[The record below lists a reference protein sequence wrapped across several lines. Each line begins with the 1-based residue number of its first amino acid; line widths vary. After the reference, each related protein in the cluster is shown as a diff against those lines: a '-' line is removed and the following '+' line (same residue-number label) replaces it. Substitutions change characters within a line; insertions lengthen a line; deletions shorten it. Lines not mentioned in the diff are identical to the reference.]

1 MYVCINHDLIRNQ
14 LKRNLNIV
22 VCLFPIKWH
31 VDGQTSSSPEY
42 KSQLF
47 LSPFLL
53 LVADGQ
59 PALFPQTL
67 HFFSCHYYQ
76 TLLLKS
82 WVNLVQCT
90 TRQVSRICWKVD
102 TTWLLHCNKSSF
114 ACRYRGRTI
123 STLET
128 NKYGRLSERRKT
140 KLRMPSQ
147 DQVGKFIF
155 LMQF

>member
-14 LKRNLNIV
+14 LRRNLNIL
-22 VCLFPIKWH
+22 VCLFPIKLH

-90 TRQVSRICWKVD
+90 TRQVFS
-102 TTWLLHCNKSSF
+102 
-114 ACRYRGRTI
+114 A
-123 STLET
+123 
-128 NKYGRLSERRKT
+128 
-140 KLRMPSQ
+140 
-147 DQVGKFIF
+147 IF
-155 LMQF
+155 LGYVERWTLHDSYTAINLPLLVDIAGAPLAPWKRTNMADCRTDGKQSWECLHKTR